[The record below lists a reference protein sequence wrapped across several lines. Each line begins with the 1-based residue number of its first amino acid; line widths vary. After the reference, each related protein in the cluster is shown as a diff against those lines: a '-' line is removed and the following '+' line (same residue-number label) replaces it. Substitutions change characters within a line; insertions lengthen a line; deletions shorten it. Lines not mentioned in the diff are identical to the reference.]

1 MNSAIIESPAL
12 HAETAGR
19 LQAWATEARSAL
31 ADNTLRAYRID
42 GERFGGWCRA
52 QGLEAL
58 PASPATV
65 AAFLRAEAEGGKS
78 VATIKRRAATIAR
91 LHAAAGLRNP
101 CTDELVRLALKGI
114 ARTKGTD
121 QRQAAALTDRDAAA
135 IRGRMGDGLRDA
147 RDLAL
152 LLVGRD
158 LLARASEL
166 VAVRVTDIEHGVDG
180 GAIVNLRR
188 HKTSTETHP
197 YFIGIEAAQALRDWL
212 ARAGIT
218 DGLAF
223 RSVNKAGKA
232 GDTALSRRDVSRILK
247 ARASA
252 ARLGHAGG
260 VSGHSLRVGMAVDLV
275 AAGLDVASVMQAGGW
290 RTERMV
296 ARYSE
301 RIAAGR
307 GAVARFYARSGV

>member
-1 MNSAIIESPAL
+1 MNTAIVSPAL
-12 HAETAGR
+12 HREAAGR

-31 ADNTLRAYRID
+31 ADNTLRAYRVD
-42 GERFGGWCRA
+42 GERFGAWCHA

-58 PASPATV
+58 PAQPATV
-65 AAFLRAEAEGGKS
+65 AAFLRAEADDGKA
-78 VATIKRRAATIAR
+78 VATIRRRAATIAR
-91 LHAAAGLRNP
+91 MHAAAGLANP
-101 CTDELVRLALKGI
+101 CASELVRLALRGI

-152 LLVGRD
+152 MLVGRD

-166 VAVRVTDIEHGVDG
+166 VAIQAQDIEQGAD

-188 HKTSTETHP
+188 HKTSTEARP
-197 YFIGIEAAQALRDWL
+197 YFIGPEAAQALRDWL
-212 ARAGIT
+212 TRAGIT

-223 RSVNKAGKA
+223 RSVTKAGRATDK
-232 GDTALSRRDVSRILK
+232 ALSRRDVARILK

-252 ARLGHAGG
+252 ARLGHAGA
-260 VSGHSLRVGMAVDLV
+260 VSAHSLRVGMAVDLV
-275 AAGLDVASVMQAGGW
+275 AAGLDVAAVMQAGGW

-307 GAVARFYARSGV
+307 GAVARFYARAGV